1 MDSDDPV
8 APIAAALGE
17 RYTAPVA
24 QIRRLI
30 ERCGLAQVTTWLT
43 RTQEI
48 EAGEG
53 MLRHNGKRRRT
64 PGGTFFY
71 LVKGEIA
78 EPEVRKYVFGRSSVP
93 KPPATPPPSGQAAA
107 PEAPRERWD
116 DRAAWLNT
124 ATTGKAT
131 TVKVTIIGKPG
142 KPVERQGFTLVRM
155 IHTPKLDAMPKGLPI
170 PTKVPETPY
179 VLYIGAK
186 QWRKVAD
193 ALKNPEDVL
202 ICEGVQTW
210 DAQYQVLTVFVTTC
224 TTKLLQQAQRPTP
237 PPAKA

>member
-1 MDSDDPV
+1 MHPSAATVNGTRRVPPPV
-8 APIAAALGE
+8 NEPIKSYAPGSPEKAELKSRLSAMSGECPEIPVIVGGKEIRTGDVTKVRSPHDHQHVIATFHKARPEDVTAAIAAA
-17 RYTAPVA
+17 
-24 QIRRLI
+24 
-30 ERCGLAQVTTWLT
+30 
-43 RTQEI
+43 
-48 EAGEG
+48 
-53 MLRHNGKRRRT
+53 
-64 PGGTFFY
+64 
-71 LVKGEIA
+71 
-78 EPEVRKYVFGRSSVP
+78 
-93 KPPATPPPSGQAAA
+93 AAA
-107 PEAPRERWD
+107 QKEWASWRWE
-116 DRAAWLNT
+116 DRAAWLTT
-124 ATTGKAT
+124 AELGKAT

-155 IHTPKLDAMPKGLPI
+155 SHTPRLDTMPKGLPI

>member
-8 APIAAALGE
+8 PQIAAALGE
-17 RYTAPVA
+17 RQFVQVS

-30 ERCGLAQVTTWLT
+30 ERCGLAQVTSWLT

-48 EAGEG
+48 EATGG
-53 MLRHNGKRRRT
+53 MPTHSENRRRT
-64 PGGTFFY
+64 PGGVFFS
-71 LVKGEIA
+71 LAKGEITDR
-78 EPEVRKYVFGRSSVP
+78 EVRKYVF
-93 KPPATPPPSGQAAA
+93 TPTGAPRRPRTTQPSGQASAS
-107 PEAPRERWD
+107 EAPGERWD
-116 DRAAWLNT
+116 DRAAWLTT
-124 ATTGKAT
+124 AEIGKAT

-155 IHTPKLDAMPKGLPI
+155 SHTPKLDAMPKGLPI

>member
-8 APIAAALGE
+8 SPIAAALGE
-17 RYTAPVA
+17 TDPAPVA

-30 ERCGLAQVTTWLT
+30 ERCGLAQVTRWLT
-43 RTQEI
+43 RTQRL
-48 EAGEG
+48 EATGG
-53 MLRHNGKRRRT
+53 MRTHSRKRRRT
-64 PGGTFFY
+64 PGGVFFY
-71 LVKGEIA
+71 LAKGEVTD
-78 EPEVRKYVFGRSSVP
+78 PEVQMYVFGRAEAP
-93 KPPATPPPSGQAAA
+93 KRPGTTPSSGQVPA
-107 PEAPRERWD
+107 PEAPTERWD
-116 DRAAWLNT
+116 DRAAWLTT
-124 ATTGKAT
+124 AEIGKAT
-131 TVKVTIIGKPG
+131 TVKVTVIGKPG

-155 IHTPKLDAMPKGLPI
+155 SHTPRLDTMPKGLPI

-224 TTKLLQQAQRPTP
+224 TTKLLQQALRPAA
-237 PPAKA
+237 PPASA